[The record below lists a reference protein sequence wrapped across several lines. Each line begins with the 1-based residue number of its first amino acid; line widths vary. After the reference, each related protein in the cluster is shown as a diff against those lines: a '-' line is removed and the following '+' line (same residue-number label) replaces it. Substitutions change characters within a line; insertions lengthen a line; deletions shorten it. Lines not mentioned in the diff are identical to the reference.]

1 MSSNSL
7 EEDEKMLI
15 LKLKM
20 NHALGL
26 RSRINI
32 DQMNMLKEKDL
43 IQNEFMKNVEV
54 YNMNSKFDYDVHMN

>member
-54 YNMNSKFDYDVHMN
+54 YNMTSKFDYDVHMN

>member
-15 LKLKM
+15 LKLEM

-54 YNMNSKFDYDVHMN
+54 YNMTSKFDYDVHMN